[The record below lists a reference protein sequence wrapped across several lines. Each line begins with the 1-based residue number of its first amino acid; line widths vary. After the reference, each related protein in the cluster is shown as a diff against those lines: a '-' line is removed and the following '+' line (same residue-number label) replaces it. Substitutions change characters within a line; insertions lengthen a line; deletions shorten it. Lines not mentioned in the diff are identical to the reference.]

1 MVAKL
6 LVAVQE
12 YIPQAQDSVTK
23 QQLVDAYYSVRS
35 GIGFNKTPAEYGAF
49 PTDPYSHTPAGQGAK
64 QPGMTGQV
72 KEEIIT
78 RWGELGIN
86 LNKGQISFAPEYLL
100 DKEYDDNKLSFT
112 RFGIPFIYENCGTKS
127 VSVTYADGK
136 TVTVGG
142 NTLEGDVVKALFNRS
157 KDITSVKVKI

>member
-1 MVAKL
+1 MDIV
-6 LVAVQE
+6 
-12 YIPQAQDSVTK
+12 
-23 QQLVDAYYSVRS
+23 SVRT
-35 GIGFNKTPAEYGAF
+35 TPNHYGNIFIRETCSVIAL
-49 PTDPYSHTPAGQGAK
+49 K
-64 QPGMTGQV
+64 
-72 KEEIIT
+72 EIIT

-112 RFGIPFIYENCGTKS
+112 RFGIPFIYEKCGTKS

-136 TVTVGG
+136 TVTVEG